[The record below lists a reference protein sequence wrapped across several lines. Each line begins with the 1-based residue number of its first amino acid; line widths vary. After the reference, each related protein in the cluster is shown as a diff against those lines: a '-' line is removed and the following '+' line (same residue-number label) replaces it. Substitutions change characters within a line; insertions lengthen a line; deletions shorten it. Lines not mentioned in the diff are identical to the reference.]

1 MGYNQYAVPDTV
13 AVEPTFVAFLQHS
26 QTQLCQWSLVLFFQ
40 ISLKNSELKT
50 THNTFRDCHV
60 HFFPQPFSK
69 QLYIVGKPHMK
80 GLLRQAGLS
89 LKGGSWGFH
98 PATLNMAPGYTF
110 KGKYNVEE
118 RHGST
123 WKIKIIFI
131 ISKWWRQVL

>member
-1 MGYNQYAVPDTV
+1 
-13 AVEPTFVAFLQHS
+13 
-26 QTQLCQWSLVLFFQ
+26 
-40 ISLKNSELKT
+40 
-50 THNTFRDCHV
+50 
-60 HFFPQPFSK
+60 
-69 QLYIVGKPHMK
+69 MK